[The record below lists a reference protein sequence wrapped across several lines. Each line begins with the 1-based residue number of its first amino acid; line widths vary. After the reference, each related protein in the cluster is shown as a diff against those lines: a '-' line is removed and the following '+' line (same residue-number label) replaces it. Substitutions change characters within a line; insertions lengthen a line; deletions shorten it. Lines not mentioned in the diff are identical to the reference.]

1 MDRNDK
7 IKQKYYE
14 KKPSNNKVIYTG
26 NFDPSPY
33 VDIIFEKMGEAA
45 EDEDVEPND
54 FMSNLMENPKLAII
68 FGKGSALNM
77 AQKALVLAHLNDRIR
92 IAKTFNPQPYVDKL
106 MEIYDTDEFDEFE
119 KQDNDGDTIFD
130 FEEYFKAE
138 NFTKEQLALIE
149 IGFYKRQSGNATT
162 LSKKFRPLFFISVL
176 FIIIPPFF
184 IPNLLHRFGWI
195 SADAGWFTKISI
207 GIVSLVIL
215 FLVLRQLF
223 GLYAD
228 KVIRAENLLLVGD

>member
-1 MDRNDK
+1 MEEE
-7 IKQKYYE
+7 I
-14 KKPSNNKVIYTG
+14 
-26 NFDPSPY
+26 
-33 VDIIFEKMGEAA
+33 

-54 FMSNLMENPKLAII
+54 FLSNLMENPKLAII
-68 FGKGSALNM
+68 FGKGSALNT

-106 MEIYDTDEFDEFE
+106 MEIHDTDEFDEFE
-119 KQDNDGDTIFD
+119 KQDTDGDTIFD

-162 LSKKFRPLFFISVL
+162 LSKKFRLLFFISVL

-184 IPNLLHRFGWI
+184 IPNLLQRLGWI
-195 SADAGWFTKISI
+195 SVDAGWFTKIVI
-207 GIVSLVIL
+207 GLLSLILL
-215 FLVLRQLF
+215 FLLTRKLF
-223 GLYAD
+223 GMYAN
-228 KVIRAENLLLVGD
+228 KVLKAENLLIVE